1 MTRRDDGLAAFR
13 DMMPGLL
20 PADGD
25 VSMRNDSFA
34 GELGEFALEHVFA
47 ALWTRPELD
56 RRSRSLVTLGALI
69 ALGATDE
76 LRMHFAIAL
85 RNGLTRTEL
94 DEVVYHMTAYAGF
107 PAASAAKK
115 IGSSVFDRAPDA
127 D

>member
-1 MTRRDDGLAAFR
+1 MSTRDDGLAAFR
-13 DMMPGLL
+13 EMMPGLL
-20 PADGD
+20 SAEGD
-25 VSMRNDSFA
+25 VSMRNDGFA
-34 GELGEFALEHVFA
+34 GELGEFALRHVFA
-47 ALWTRPELD
+47 DLWTRPELD

-85 RNGLTRTEL
+85 RNGLTRAEL

-115 IGSSVFDRAPDA
+115 IGTSILDRPTDTA
-127 D
+127 